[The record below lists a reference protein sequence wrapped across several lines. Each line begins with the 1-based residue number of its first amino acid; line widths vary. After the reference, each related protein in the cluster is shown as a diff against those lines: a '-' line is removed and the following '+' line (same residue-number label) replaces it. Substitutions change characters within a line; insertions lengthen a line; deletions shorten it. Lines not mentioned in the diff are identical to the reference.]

1 MMLMIRITLSRKM
14 GELRMTRKQLAAM
27 TGIREN
33 TIGNYYNEYAPNI
46 NLEHFDVIC
55 EVLNCRLDEILVQI
69 PNKIPKAPLNR
80 DKKKTD
86 DT

>member
-1 MMLMIRITLSRKM
+1 
-14 GELRMTRKQLAAM
+14 MTRKQLAAM

-33 TIGNYYNEYAPNI
+33 TIGNYYNEYAPNV

-55 EVLNCRLDEILVQI
+55 EVLDCRLDEILVYI

>member
-1 MMLMIRITLSRKM
+1 MIRITLSRKM
-14 GELRMTRKQLAAM
+14 GELRITRKQLAAM

-55 EVLNCRLDEILVQI
+55 EVLNCRLDEVLVLI
-69 PNKIPKAPLNR
+69 PNKIPKAPLIK
-80 DKKKTD
+80 DKKTQEH
-86 DT
+86 T

>member
-1 MMLMIRITLSRKM
+1 MIRITLSRKM
-14 GELRMTRKQLAAM
+14 GELRITRKQLAAM

-55 EVLNCRLDEILVQI
+55 EVLDCSLDEILAHI

-86 DT
+86 CT